1 MKRKI
6 LITGAGGQLGQEIRF
21 LADGFHDFDF
31 DFATSNELDI
41 TRPGMVEGWFHKRSY
56 FACINCA
63 AYTAVDQAESEPAAV
78 YAVNRDGAG
87 YLASVC
93 RKAGT
98 YLLHL
103 STDYVYHS
111 QQNRP
116 FTEEDET
123 APKGVYARSKAAGE
137 KLVLAAGGTVIR
149 TSWLYSSFGK
159 NFVKTMLRLGR
170 ERKALSVVADQVGTP
185 TWARD
190 LARDLLTV
198 LMKLNN
204 KELSP
209 ENLQGVFNYSNEGVA
224 SWYDFALAIFELRNM
239 KVKVYPVDSSQF
251 PTAAERP
258 PFSLMSK
265 ARFRQQFGIELPH
278 WRISLKN
285 CLLDGV

>member
-1 MKRKI
+1 MKRKL
-6 LITGAGGQLGQEIRF
+6 LITGAGGQVGQEIKF
-21 LADGFHDFDF
+21 LADQFSDFTF
-31 DFATSNELDI
+31 DFAGSKDLDI
-41 TRPGMVEGWFHKRSY
+41 TRPGRVEGWFHKRNY

-63 AYTAVDQAESEPAAV
+63 AYTAVDQAESEPAAA

-87 YLASVC
+87 HLAEVC

-103 STDYVYHS
+103 STDYVYHT

-116 FTEEDET
+116 FSEEDET

-137 KLVLAAGGTVIR
+137 ELVLAAGGTVIR

-159 NFVKTMLRLGR
+159 NFVKTMLHLGANR
-170 ERKALSVVADQVGTP
+170 SELKVVNDQVGTP

-190 LARDLLTV
+190 LARDLLNI
-198 LMKLNN
+198 LDKLNK
-204 KELSP
+204 KELAP
-209 ENLQGVFNYSNEGVA
+209 ENLQGIFNYSNEGVA
-224 SWYDFALAIFELRNM
+224 SWYDFALAIFELKKM
-239 KVKVYPVDSSQF
+239 KVRVIPVDSSQF

-265 ARFRQQFGIELPH
+265 TRFRQQFSIELPH
-278 WRISLKN
+278 WRSSLKH
-285 CLLDGV
+285 CLLEL